1 MITQDTGFDCSLPT
15 GEGLFAVSDLEEAVA
30 AVEAIDADYG
40 HHKQAAADIAREYFD
55 AERVL
60 GQLLQDVGVS
70 IGSPAPRRAAT
81 PAGAQAAHQES
92 SVLALIPHFRCEEW
106 LDDCLQSLLDQTRP
120 LDGIVVIDDASDDP
134 PLDIV
139 ERYPGVTC
147 CTPSGTWV
155 PIASSSR

>member
-1 MITQDTGFDCSLPT
+1 M
-15 GEGLFAVSDLEEAVA
+15 SDIEEAVA

-60 GQLLQDVGVS
+60 GQLLQDAGVS
-70 IGSPAPRRAAT
+70 IGSPAPGVAPQPQRERRRLT
-81 PAGAQAAHQES
+81 KES

-147 CTPSGTWV
+147 CTPSGTWA